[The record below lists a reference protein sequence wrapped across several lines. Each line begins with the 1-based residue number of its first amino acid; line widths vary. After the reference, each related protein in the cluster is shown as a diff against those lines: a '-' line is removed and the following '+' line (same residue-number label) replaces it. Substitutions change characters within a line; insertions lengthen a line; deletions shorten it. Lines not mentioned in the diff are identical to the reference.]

1 MVTKILIVVGLIDI
15 MFLALMWRRGKNR
28 NE

>member
-1 MVTKILIVVGLIDI
+1 MLGKILLVVGIIDI
-15 MFLALMWRRGKNR
+15 LFLALMWRRGKNR